1 MQQVLG
7 LSCGTAVVG
16 SYQSTYTVCTPHR
29 PKGST
34 TDLSH
39 MTCRFAFLRWAG
51 AAACHA
57 AAAGCWIGWLR
68 QRLAAAAAAAA
79 AAVGGRLG
87 GGAARGRGPGSGE
100 EQGYR

>member
-51 AAACHA
+51 AAAWIPA
-57 AAAGCWIGWLR
+57 MLLLLAAGSDG
-68 QRLAAAAAAAA
+68 
-79 AAVGGRLG
+79 
-87 GGAARGRGPGSGE
+87 
-100 EQGYR
+100 